1 MCGKRSVPSDWS
13 DAVLIPIPKKG
24 DLSHYDNWRGI
35 SLLNII
41 RKDVARTSKIGCR
54 SWPRMSYL
62 SRNVVLGRER
72 LPGHNFTVCQ
82 LVEKS
87 MEHKSKAFFTFIDL
101 KKAYESVPRQAMWIV
116 LANLG
121 EPEETVQLIKSFHQD
136 MKAKI
141 HIDGAML
148 EEIEVV
154 NGLRQGCCMAPM
166 LFNLYSCLAVERW
179 LAKIENVEGVVIS
192 IRYKNDKKLFRR

>member
-1 MCGKRSVPSDWS
+1 
-13 DAVLIPIPKKG
+13 
-24 DLSHYDNWRGI
+24 
-35 SLLNII
+35 
-41 RKDVARTSKIGCR
+41 
-54 SWPRMSYL
+54 
-62 SRNVVLGRER
+62 
-72 LPGHNFTVCQ
+72 
-82 LVEKS
+82 

-141 HIDGAML
+141 RIDGAML

-192 IRYKNDKKLFRR
+192 IRYKNDKKLFRRYTRNSCEKITECQFADDAAVFASARSSAERAAW